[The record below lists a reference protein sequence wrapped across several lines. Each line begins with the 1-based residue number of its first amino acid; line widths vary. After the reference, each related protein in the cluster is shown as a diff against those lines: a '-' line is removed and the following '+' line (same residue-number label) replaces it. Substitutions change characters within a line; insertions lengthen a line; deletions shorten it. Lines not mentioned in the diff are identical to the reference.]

1 MNTDELRA
9 ELRLLAEEAPQI
21 QPRADTWRRG
31 RRQSALRAAGATAVA
46 VAGIAGLG
54 VFVQLAVQS
63 SPHPQAESGGAA
75 LAPELGG
82 FVPSVWALVGLAV
95 FVAAVGAWSAQ
106 RCAQASAQEF
116 AQESAQQSAQR
127 GLEPPPPS
135 TASRGCRAKSLLAL
149 ALALCLLGWAALV
162 WSTRPPA
169 DASPAALA
177 DRGVPDRIWL
187 PTGART
193 QRTSSDPAGEQSAL
207 GELRTGRAS
216 LAWLTDRGELVLVNA
231 EDQTY
236 RSIALPGSSDL
247 FNRVR
252 PITLGSSLRL
262 SPDGG
267 TVAFGYARPH
277 DGSAE
282 TGVGLIDLESGA
294 VRYVPVREGAGVMIN
309 EVSWSANSRWL
320 GWQGLVTK
328 RWTESSR
335 SYLRPG
341 EAGGPS
347 RVGRIDTA
355 DVALTKDAFAA
366 DASTDEASVSATAV
380 GEAMATEQVE
390 GLALADDGTLV
401 FSSGAE
407 LRAWGADMPPALGET
422 LRLGSWQRLGVDF
435 GAPLAV
441 VEGTGRVWGQPNRSF
456 GGLVGYSLQ
465 PSTSAGARPQQP
477 LRIMLPAERPT
488 AVSLAGGPEGTLLL
502 VSRGVSGSASGSV
515 AAVTHLQPQP
525 VGSGPDGSGLGYFAP
540 EATRLLAIVGE
551 HGECCTSPPD
561 QLTVATDLLSRDL
574 SAAVRPDFA
583 RSPSYFLQWWAS
595 SPRLWVPT
603 VLVAVLLGGL
613 VVAGL
618 ALAARRSGLHEFGPH
633 ESGPHEFGP
642 HQFAPGEGGRE

>member
-1 MNTDELRA
+1 
-9 ELRLLAEEAPQI
+9 
-21 QPRADTWRRG
+21 
-31 RRQSALRAAGATAVA
+31 
-46 VAGIAGLG
+46 
-54 VFVQLAVQS
+54 
-63 SPHPQAESGGAA
+63 
-75 LAPELGG
+75 
-82 FVPSVWALVGLAV
+82 
-95 FVAAVGAWSAQ
+95 
-106 RCAQASAQEF
+106 
-116 AQESAQQSAQR
+116 
-127 GLEPPPPS
+127 
-135 TASRGCRAKSLLAL
+135 
-149 ALALCLLGWAALV
+149 
-162 WSTRPPA
+162 
-169 DASPAALA
+169 
-177 DRGVPDRIWL
+177 
-187 PTGART
+187 
-193 QRTSSDPAGEQSAL
+193 
-207 GELRTGRAS
+207 
-216 LAWLTDRGELVLVNA
+216 
-231 EDQTY
+231 
-236 RSIALPGSSDL
+236 
-247 FNRVR
+247 
-252 PITLGSSLRL
+252 
-262 SPDGG
+262 
-267 TVAFGYARPH
+267 
-277 DGSAE
+277 
-282 TGVGLIDLESGA
+282 GLIDLESGA

-320 GWQGLVTK
+320 GWQGLVTT
-328 RWTESSR
+328 RWSESSR
-335 SYLRPG
+335 SYLGPG

-355 DVALTKDAFAA
+355 DDAFAG
-366 DASTDEASVSATAV
+366 DASVSATAI
-380 GEAMATEQVE
+380 GEVMATEQVE

-407 LRAWGADMPPALGET
+407 LRAWGAGKPPALGET

-488 AVSLAGGPEGTLLL
+488 AVSLAGGPEDTLVL
-502 VSRGVSGSASGSV
+502 VSRGVSRSASGSV

-574 SAAVRPDFA
+574 IAAARPDFA
-583 RSPSYFLQWWAS
+583 RSPSYFIQWWAS